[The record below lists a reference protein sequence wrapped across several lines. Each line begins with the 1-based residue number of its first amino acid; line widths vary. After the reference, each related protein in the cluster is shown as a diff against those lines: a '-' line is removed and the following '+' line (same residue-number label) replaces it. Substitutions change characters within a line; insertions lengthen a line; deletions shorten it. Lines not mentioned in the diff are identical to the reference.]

1 MKQTKISLTQLEKF
15 LDGAANI
22 LRGGVD
28 ASEYKEFIFGMM
40 FIKRLSDQF
49 DQYKAEIV
57 EKYTKMGLSEE
68 QITEYSESKAYYGD
82 KFFVPKNARWR
93 KIKDLKDNIASNLD
107 LAWQLLN

>member
-1 MKQTKISLTQLEKF
+1 MKQNKISLSQLERF
-15 LDGAANI
+15 LDGAAII

-49 DQYKAEIV
+49 DQHKAEIV

-68 QITEYSESKAYYGD
+68 QIIEY
-82 KFFVPKNARWR
+82 F
-93 KIKDLKDNIASNLD
+93 
-107 LAWQLLN
+107 